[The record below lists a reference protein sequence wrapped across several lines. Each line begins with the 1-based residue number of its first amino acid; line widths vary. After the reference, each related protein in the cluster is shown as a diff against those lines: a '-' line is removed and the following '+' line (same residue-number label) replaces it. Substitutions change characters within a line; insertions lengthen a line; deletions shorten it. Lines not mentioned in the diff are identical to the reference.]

1 MKGAQPRA
9 ADLRPRTVLHFSAAG
24 LMQDIPSKAGLDS
37 RGRGGGGGGEGQ
49 GSPVSDER
57 AWPQHQNPGPCPHPH
72 PRHLA
77 HSQKGLASVWGQRE
91 EGSRVLGGVLALSKP
106 TSETPVALISA

>member
-37 RGRGGGGGGEGQ
+37 QGRGGGKA
-49 GSPVSDER
+49 R
-57 AWPQHQNPGPCPHPH
+57 ARLSQMSRPGPSTRIQGPAPPPT